1 MNKDL
6 YDRKVKL
13 PETLINHLGKSFEM
27 VEADSNVEGYN
38 RNKDLRNEPVLTY
51 QQLKRI
57 KNWFDSYN
65 GNKEDAPFI
74 LNGGDRMSKWCNHVL
89 DHWRKTLESG
99 KQIKMDTGMENQFI
113 KNHEKNGLPQ
123 TPGQKH
129 EKGLN
134 KYDVA
139 VTENIKLINKLI
151 KDIL

>member
-1 MNKDL
+1 VNKEL
-6 YDRKVKL
+6 YDRKAKL
-13 PETLINHLGKSFEM
+13 PESLVNHLKKSFEM
-27 VEADSNVEGYN
+27 VESDSNVEGHN
-38 RNKDLRNEPVLTY
+38 RNQEITENPVITY
-51 QQLKRI
+51 QQIKRI

-74 LNGGDRMSKWCNHVL
+74 LNGGDRMNKWCDHVL
-89 DHWRKTLESG
+89 DHWRKTIESG
-99 KQIKMDTGMENQFI
+99 KQIKMDTGMSNQFI
-113 KNHEKNGLPQ
+113 KTHEKDGLPQ

-151 KDIL
+151 KNIL

>member
-65 GNKEDAPFI
+65 GNKEDVPFI

-113 KNHEKNGLPQ
+113 KNHEKDGLPQ

>member
-65 GNKEDAPFI
+65 GNKEDTPFI

-113 KNHEKNGLPQ
+113 KNHDKDGLPQ

>member
-1 MNKDL
+1 VNKDL

-13 PETLINHLGKSFEM
+13 PETVINHLVKSFEM

-113 KNHEKNGLPQ
+113 KNHDKDGLPQ

>member
-6 YDRKVKL
+6 YNRKVKL
-13 PETLINHLGKSFEM
+13 PDTLINHLGKSFEM

-113 KNHEKNGLPQ
+113 KNHEKDGLPQ

>member
-65 GNKEDAPFI
+65 GNKKDAPFI

-113 KNHEKNGLPQ
+113 KNHEKDGLPQ

>member
-1 MNKDL
+1 VNKDL

-89 DHWRKTLESG
+89 DHWRKTLKSG

-113 KNHEKNGLPQ
+113 KNHKKDGLPQ

-139 VTENIKLINKLI
+139 VTENIKIINKLI

>member
-1 MNKDL
+1 MNKEL
-6 YDRKVKL
+6 YDRKAKL
-13 PETLINHLGKSFEM
+13 PESLVNHLKKSFEM
-27 VEADSNVEGYN
+27 VESDSNVEGHN
-38 RNKDLRNEPVLTY
+38 RNQEITENPVITY
-51 QQLKRI
+51 QQIKRI

-74 LNGGDRMSKWCNHVL
+74 LNGGDRMNKWCDHVL
-89 DHWRKTLESG
+89 DHWRKTIESG
-99 KQIKMDTGMENQFI
+99 KQIKMDTGMSNQFI
-113 KNHEKNGLPQ
+113 KTHEKDGLPQ

-151 KDIL
+151 KNIL